1 MAFGSME
8 QGQRIFHRLHQGQN
22 GRRSYSSK
30 VLDSGWKVEWVEW
43 VSLGLYYGTCSLG
56 TNVW

>member
-1 MAFGSME
+1 MAFGGME

-30 VLDSGWKVEWVEW
+30 VLDSGWKVEWV
-43 VSLGLYYGTCSLG
+43 SLGLYYGTCSLG